1 MKNWWESKTY
11 WAAIGLIVL
20 ALMHYWKTLDI
31 TKAVELILTAIGIIG
46 IRTGY
51 KKIN

>member
-46 IRTGY
+46 IRSGY

>member
-31 TKAVELILTAIGIIG
+31 TKAVELILTAVGMIG
-46 IRTGY
+46 IRIGY

>member
-20 ALMHYWKTLDI
+20 ALIHYWKTLDL
-31 TKAVELILTAIGIIG
+31 TKAIELILTAIGIIG
-46 IRTGY
+46 IRSGY

>member
-31 TKAVELILTAIGIIG
+31 TKAIELILTAIGIIG

>member
-20 ALMHYWKTLDI
+20 AIIHYIKTSDLAKCI
-31 TKAVELILTAIGIIG
+31 ELILLATGMVG
-46 IRTGY
+46 IRTGSQ
-51 KKIN
+51 KIK

>member
-1 MKNWWESKTY
+1 MKNWWESKSY

-46 IRTGY
+46 IRSGY

>member
-31 TKAVELILTAIGIIG
+31 TKAIELILTAMGIIG
-46 IRTGY
+46 IRSGY